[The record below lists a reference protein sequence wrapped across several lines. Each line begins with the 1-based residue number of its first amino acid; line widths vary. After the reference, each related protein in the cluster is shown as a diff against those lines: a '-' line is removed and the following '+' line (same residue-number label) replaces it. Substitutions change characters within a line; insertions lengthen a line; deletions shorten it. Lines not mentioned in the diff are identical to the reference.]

1 MAENIVKYAN
11 AVCEKL
17 SAYSAELSLVPDYSL
32 PEMKTQ
38 RCVVVPIGIEK
49 KRVSRQLTE
58 IIFRIDV
65 AILNKIKTK
74 GEIEKRLLLL
84 EDVSDLLLGANIAS
98 GLCIKTEF
106 APLYAVEMVL
116 QKNLFVGV
124 LALSIKVVK

>member
-1 MAENIVKYAN
+1 MAENIVRYAN

-17 SAYSAELSLVPDYSL
+17 STYGAELSLVPDYSL

-58 IIFRIDV
+58 SIFRVDV

-74 GEIEKRLLLL
+74 SEIEDRLLLL
-84 EDVSDLLLGANIAS
+84 ENISNQMLGANIVS
-98 GLCIKTEF
+98 GVCVKTEF
-106 APLYAVEMVL
+106 SPLYAVEMIL

-124 LALSIKVVK
+124 LALSIKVVV